1 MPNLPRHAEVPC
13 GREDRPGLLDD
24 LDRIDWGILRHGR
37 GAAGDVPGLLQCLTG
52 QNVDMQQQAF
62 DDLCDL
68 LEHQGSLY
76 SATVAAVPFLLRLVA
91 DPAFTQRRTLLEFL
105 AFIAPGIDR
114 DWWRAI
120 QRDPEVLERHVD
132 MVVERHR
139 TDTMDVPGYRAII
152 RDEIVSRPQVY
163 EAVRTGLPLYRDLLD
178 DDDPRV
184 RICALD
190 LLTAF
195 DEDYADSLPTVRA
208 RIDVED
214 RLRFFSDATP
224 WCIALCERLLGT
236 HPSPHVRLGAANTLV
251 HLQLRAA
258 PLEAMALLA
267 HAYAERDEFAP
278 GVQPLHISTPHD
290 AYGGKLLTDAGIEG
304 LTVDQI
310 VPMTTIMIHG
320 LAARTPQDNWRDYCR
335 RVERIC
341 AFLFE
346 LPAMRQG
353 ADTRL
358 DDVRRVIVVTAAPI
372 LISHITKGPQAWTAS
387 DNAELLLHLAYPYA
401 AQLARIIAPQDIA
414 DLRSAALVALAHGD
428 FWHHTFGSEYL
439 SLVER
444 VLATIAVH
452 RDEQRRAD
460 VRAAERALLTAIVAA
475 VRPDAPIRPQVE
487 ALVAHFASL
496 LA

>member
-1 MPNLPRHAEVPC
+1 
-13 GREDRPGLLDD
+13 
-24 LDRIDWGILRHGR
+24 
-37 GAAGDVPGLLQCLTG
+37 
-52 QNVDMQQQAF
+52 
-62 DDLCDL
+62 
-68 LEHQGSLY
+68 
-76 SATVAAVPFLLRLVA
+76 
-91 DPAFTQRRTLLEFL
+91 
-105 AFIAPGIDR
+105 
-114 DWWRAI
+114 
-120 QRDPEVLERHVD
+120 
-132 MVVERHR
+132 
-139 TDTMDVPGYRAII
+139 
-152 RDEIVSRPQVY
+152 
-163 EAVRTGLPLYRDLLD
+163 
-178 DDDPRV
+178 
-184 RICALD
+184 
-190 LLTAF
+190 
-195 DEDYADSLPTVRA
+195 
-208 RIDVED
+208 
-214 RLRFFSDATP
+214 
-224 WCIALCERLLGT
+224 
-236 HPSPHVRLGAANTLV
+236 
-251 HLQLRAA
+251 
-258 PLEAMALLA
+258 
-267 HAYAERDEFAP
+267 
-278 GVQPLHISTPHD
+278 
-290 AYGGKLLTDAGIEG
+290 
-304 LTVDQI
+304 
-310 VPMTTIMIHG
+310 MTTIMIHG

-372 LISHITKGPQAWTAS
+372 LISHITKGPQARTAS

-428 FWHHTFGSEYL
+428 FWRHTFGSEYL